1 VQSLSLLQAVRP
13 ELAQSTVTWVAIA
26 VDVACIA
33 DDISPQLEAA
43 LPAILE
49 RVLAI
54 LKTK

>member
-1 VQSLSLLQAVRP
+1 
-13 ELAQSTVTWVAIA
+13 